1 MSKQLSTFLLLTFVA
16 ALLLLSI
23 DAYVENS
30 DGDEAALSLSPVDA
44 NAAPRGGGSNNKK
57 KKKKKKQRRR
67 RKKKKNQKKK
77 SSSSSSSGFN
87 QGRINRKYED
97 LTAYELLEYKTDTA
111 GPNKGFFIVLQLIDA
126 AGLQDEVDG
135 LLQDFTLFAP
145 NDQAFCRTATNDL
158 GYKGGCNPPDAD
170 DVLEYYVDVLS
181 DLAGDDEA
189 VLGDILV
196 GILTYHVADGRMSV
210 QDLRRRG
217 HFGTL
222 CDCNDIEVKKV
233 SKRKTKLYDAASKY
247 PNIDFREQNMAV
259 EDDGMV
265 HVIKGVLLPSFE
277 DIPDPDVCPPDGG
290 VDCVFAPENQ
300 HRCGDCF
307 YMTICG
313 LEAAGFDRVD
323 DCCQQ
328 PPSDTFCTDEYKPV
342 ACGDKKCEYD
352 NMCFATSSGYKEF
365 QCSGEDVKCPE
376 KEPDSG
382 SRCNGNQEG
391 LSCNLGDEYGGD
403 RYCWK
408 DCSDGVW
415 VHLCAVDDG
424 DGGGGVDKNNIILG
438 GDPGPQKPFQC
449 SSLPSCMSCLDHP
462 SCDGWAGSFG
472 CYSTCSYDKND
483 PQSLK
488 KAGVSCY
495 DSSNGGCDAT
505 RTDEMDYRTCS
516 EQTTC
521 DDCTRTKKYGGGSC
535 HWFFDDYSYVGA
547 GSCSST
553 QGMRDGPI
561 DECPEVSIA
570 F

>member
-16 ALLLLSI
+16 ALLILPI
-23 DAYVENS
+23 DAYIE
-30 DGDEAALSLSPVDA
+30 
-44 NAAPRGGGSNNKK
+44 K

-217 HFGTL
+217 HFGTF

-247 PNIDFREQNMAV
+247 PNIDFR
-259 EDDGMV
+259 
-265 HVIKGVLLPSFE
+265 L
-277 DIPDPDVCPPDGG
+277 
-290 VDCVFAPENQ
+290 
-300 HRCGDCF
+300 R
-307 YMTICG
+307 
-313 LEAAGFDRVD
+313 
-323 DCCQQ
+323 
-328 PPSDTFCTDEYKPV
+328 
-342 ACGDKKCEYD
+342 
-352 NMCFATSSGYKEF
+352 
-365 QCSGEDVKCPE
+365 
-376 KEPDSG
+376 
-382 SRCNGNQEG
+382 
-391 LSCNLGDEYGGD
+391 
-403 RYCWK
+403 
-408 DCSDGVW
+408 
-415 VHLCAVDDG
+415 
-424 DGGGGVDKNNIILG
+424 
-438 GDPGPQKPFQC
+438 
-449 SSLPSCMSCLDHP
+449 
-462 SCDGWAGSFG
+462 
-472 CYSTCSYDKND
+472 
-483 PQSLK
+483 
-488 KAGVSCY
+488 
-495 DSSNGGCDAT
+495 
-505 RTDEMDYRTCS
+505 EM
-516 EQTTC
+516 E
-521 DDCTRTKKYGGGSC
+521 
-535 HWFFDDYSYVGA
+535 
-547 GSCSST
+547 
-553 QGMRDGPI
+553 
-561 DECPEVSIA
+561 
-570 F
+570 